1 MAEQS
6 KFAGAL
12 GKLNKR
18 PPEQPVEIQSEFPSE
33 LPAAADLPST
43 VRKAASSRKV
53 AVADVGRGGKRSNPE
68 FSPTTFF
75 VRKETKRKAARL
87 LEDTNAGKDLSD
99 LVEELLTTWVSKRSH
114 V

>member
-12 GKLNKR
+12 GKLSKR
-18 PPEQPVEIQSEFPSE
+18 SAAKATPT
-33 LPAAADLPST
+33 PA
-43 VRKAASSRKV
+43 
-53 AVADVGRGGKRSNPE
+53 GRGGKRSNPE

-75 VRKETKRKAARL
+75 VRRETKRKAARL

-99 LVEELLTTWVSKRSH
+99 LVEELLTNWTAQTSKRANL
-114 V
+114 

>member
-12 GKLNKR
+12 GRLNKR
-18 PPEQPVEIQSEFPSE
+18 PAAPPAEVHPFP
-33 LPAAADLPST
+33 
-43 VRKAASSRKV
+43 
-53 AVADVGRGGKRSNPE
+53 AVAEPAPASRAAEGNGRGGKRSNPE

-75 VRKETKRKAARL
+75 VRKDTKRKAVRL

-99 LVEELLTTWVSKRSH
+99 LVEELLTNWVSERSNA
-114 V
+114 

>member
-12 GKLNKR
+12 GRLKQ
-18 PPEQPVEIQSEFPSE
+18 PTAAPESDPGAVIQKPAVNPMRVDTPAPV
-33 LPAAADLPST
+33 
-43 VRKAASSRKV
+43 
-53 AVADVGRGGKRSNPE
+53 VGRGGKRSDPAYT
-68 FSPTTFF
+68 PTTFF

-87 LEDTNAGKDLSD
+87 LEDQETGKDLSD
-99 LVEELLTTWVSKRSH
+99 LVEELLSGWVSKNSP

>member
-12 GKLNKR
+12 GRLNKR
-18 PPEQPVEIQSEFPSE
+18 PAAPPAEVHRFPTLTEPSA
-33 LPAAADLPST
+33 PANRAAE
-43 VRKAASSRKV
+43 
-53 AVADVGRGGKRSNPE
+53 GRGGKRSNPD

-75 VRKETKRKAARL
+75 VRKDTKRKAARL

-99 LVEELLTTWVSKRSH
+99 LVEELLTSWVSDHSH
-114 V
+114 A

>member
-1 MAEQS
+1 VAEQS

-12 GKLNKR
+12 GRLNKR
-18 PPEQPVEIQSEFPSE
+18 PAA
-33 LPAAADLPST
+33 LPAEVHESPAVAEPAPAS
-43 VRKAASSRKV
+43 KAAEGN
-53 AVADVGRGGKRSNPE
+53 GRGGKRSNPD

-75 VRKETKRKAARL
+75 VRKDTKKKATRL

-99 LVEELLTTWVSKRSH
+99 LVEELLTNWISERSH

>member
-12 GKLNKR
+12 GRLKQPAAPVAKVQT
-18 PPEQPVEIQSEFPSE
+18 PAEQPTRQPLRAIDTPT
-33 LPAAADLPST
+33 PT
-43 VRKAASSRKV
+43 G
-53 AVADVGRGGKRSNPE
+53 GRGGKRSDPAY
-68 FSPTTFF
+68 SPTTFF

-87 LEDTNAGKDLSD
+87 LEDQESSQDLSD
-99 LVEELLTTWVSKRSH
+99 LVEQLLSEWIGNNSH